1 MPRGN
6 LPKEKL
12 VLIDSLLQAVVP
24 LQERTL
30 RLSPDLISLNFPKDS
45 DVPVAAV
52 CFQDSAAV
60 LCEVRLALHE
70 YHAHRMWYREYKTP
84 PDLGVSVMTEKFFLD
99 DAALRIY
106 AAGEHLAE
114 AIRCMFGVSKDALKK
129 YQNRYRCTSEQ
140 CAIGKFME
148 AENPNSSVTQALVT
162 LIGSDDWK
170 KMRDYRDRW
179 VHKQPPTVVGM
190 GIVYNRIRRWK
201 EQPKRGGYVLYLSA
215 GDQPELTIE
224 KLAEFISGAFHALL
238 KVTRACF
245 DEYENLVK
253 KVSHSTKGETPCS

>member
-6 LPKEKL
+6 LPEEKL
-12 VLIDSLLQAVVP
+12 VLIDSLLGAVVP

-30 RLSPDLISLNFPKDS
+30 RLWPDLISLSFPTDS

-60 LCEVRLALHE
+60 LCEVRIALYE
-70 YHAHRMWYREYKTP
+70 YHAHRMWYREHRKP
-84 PDLGVSVMTEKFFLD
+84 PDLDAAVMTEKFFLD

-129 YQNRYRCTSEQ
+129 YRNRCTSNQ
-140 CAIGKFME
+140 CAIGKFMK
-148 AENPNSSVTQALVT
+148 AENPNSRVTQALVT

-170 KMRDYRDRW
+170 KTRKHRDMW
-179 VHKQPPTVVGM
+179 VHEQPPTVVGM

-201 EQPKRGGYVLYLSA
+201 EQPNQVGHVLYLSA

-224 KLAEFISGAFHALL
+224 KLAEFISGSFHALL
-238 KVTRACF
+238 SVTTACF
-245 DEYENLVK
+245 DRYEDILKNASSK
-253 KVSHSTKGETPCS
+253 